1 MGTKPE
7 NHEQLEN
14 GRENPF
20 LITEWYT
27 KAEDSGYQII
37 QVQAGWL
44 KLKRPRFILSKFYA
58 RIVEKKKRC
67 RLELV

>member
-7 NHEQLEN
+7 NHEQLGEWS
-14 GRENPF
+14 ENP

-37 QVQAGWL
+37 RVAG
-44 KLKRPRFILSKFYA
+44 
-58 RIVEKKKRC
+58 
-67 RLELV
+67 